1 MVKIDENISLEKIG
15 EEISQQKKIVLEI
28 QNLIS
33 YSKSTKKSEEKN
45 MISSQIESLEKL
57 LNKNAKKILDN
68 TEKIFI
74 TKPLAQPLPDTSS
87 QPLQLD
93 SPQKSVSSSQTIP
106 KKLIQSGNLQTES
119 KEREKKLKLG
129 PLEKLT
135 LKRMR
140 KKEIKAVKVKER
152 KASRYVKASSNL
164 FYDYSM
170 SLLKKGVFREL
181 KRDLVKSNIK
191 FVPAAYISVIFFT
204 TLISAII
211 GFFISIFFLFFNLS
225 AAPPFITVIGES
237 ILERLP
243 KVIWILF
250 FLPAVTFLFTH
261 FYPSMERKS
270 LGNRIDQ
277 ELPFATIHMSS
288 ISSSMIEPSKI
299 FNIITSTKEYP
310 ALEKEFIKIQNEI
323 NVYGYDLVT
332 ALRNRA
338 FNSPSRKL
346 TDLFNGLA
354 TTITSGGNLP
364 EFFEKR
370 SQSLLFE
377 YRLEMEKQ
385 SKTSETFMDM
395 YISIVIA
402 APMVL
407 MLLLMMMRISGLGI
421 SLSPFMI
428 SLIMILSVAIINII
442 FLAFLHIKQ
451 PRR

>member
-1 MVKIDENISLEKIG
+1 MVKIDENISLEEIG

-45 MISSQIESLEKL
+45 MIFSQIESLEKL

-74 TKPLAQPLPDTSS
+74 TKPLAQPLSETSPQPS
-87 QPLQLD
+87 QPD
-93 SPQKSVSSSQTIP
+93 SPKKSVSSSQTIP
-106 KKLIQSGNLQTES
+106 KKLIQSDNLQTES
-119 KEREKKLKLG
+119 KERKKKLKLG

-140 KKEIKAVKVKER
+140 KKERKAVKVKER

-250 FLPAVTFLFTH
+250 FLPAVTFLFTY

-299 FNIITSTKEYP
+299 FNIIISTKEYP

>member
-1 MVKIDENISLEKIG
+1 MVKKDENMSLKEIG
-15 EEISQQKKIVLEI
+15 EEISQQRKIILEI
-28 QNLIS
+28 QDLSS
-33 YSKSTKKSEEKN
+33 YLKSTRADEKS
-45 MISSQIESLEKL
+45 MISSQIKSLKNL
-57 LNKNAKKILDN
+57 LDKNTKKILKDI
-68 TEKIFI
+68 EKVSL
-74 TKPLAQPLPDTSS
+74 TKPLGQPPSDASS
-87 QPLQLD
+87 TQ
-93 SPQKSVSSSQTIP
+93 PQKIKSP
-106 KKLIQSGNLQTES
+106 KKVAPPSTIQKEKIPS
-119 KEREKKLKLG
+119 KRIIRGKRKIKLE

-140 KKEIKAVKVKER
+140 KKQEKVEKVKE
-152 KASRYVKASSNL
+152 KKPSRYVKTSSNL
-164 FYDYSM
+164 FYNFSM
-170 SLLKKGVFREL
+170 SLLKKGAFREL
-181 KRDLVKSNIK
+181 KRDLVKSNLE
-191 FVPAAYISVIFFT
+191 FVPAAYVSMIFFT
-204 TLISAII
+204 TLLAAII
-211 GFFISIFFLFFNLS
+211 GFFLSMFFLFFNLS
-225 AAPPFITVIGES
+225 ATLPFITGIEES
-237 ILERLP
+237 ILIRLP

-250 FLPAVTFLFTH
+250 LLPAVAFIFTYL
-261 FYPSMERKS
+261 YPSMERKS
-270 LGNRIDQ
+270 LGSKIDR

-299 FNIITSTKEYP
+299 FNIIISTGEYP
-310 ALEKEFIKIQNEI
+310 ALKKEFTKIQNEI

-346 TDLFNGLA
+346 ADLFNGLA

-395 YISIVIA
+395 YISVVIA

-428 SLIMILSVAIINII
+428 SFMMILSVALINII

-451 PRR
+451 PSS